1 MTSKAGIKNK
11 RGFTLIELMITVAII
26 GILSA
31 VAFPA
36 YTSYV
41 IRAKRTECRS
51 AITQAM
57 QQQERAYT
65 QTNAYVA
72 YSASAT
78 LLTFSGENLANSA
91 CTITAETCG
100 AAIPLAS
107 CVVVRGTPRYVDAE
121 VNQIT
126 LQSDG
131 VKACTGTNA
140 AKCWK

>member
-1 MTSKAGIKNK
+1 M
-11 RGFTLIELMITVAII
+11 IELMITVAII

-36 YTSYV
+36 YTSYI

-57 QQQERAYT
+57 QQQERTYT

-72 YSASAT
+72 YTASTT

-91 CTITAETCG
+91 CTISTEICG
-100 AAIPLAS
+100 AGISLAS
-107 CVVVRGTPRYVDAE
+107 CVLVRGTPRYTDPE

-126 LQSDG
+126 MQSDG
-131 VKACTGTNA
+131 VKACTGTNS